1 MVVLMIVFYK
11 ENYSLDILKVAQIF
25 SWIFKK
31 LPSRD
36 SNSSAAGFNSTG
48 FILFN
53 RKEDNT
59 THSSCFRPFLSQIT
73 FLIFGGMAR
82 GPKIVICFLNDQ
94 FWKPI
99 FFAYFIWIFVAFLM
113 GPKVHETGTAP
124 RSSYCIKISFLETG
138 GTLGCSPKILR
149 RRRTNFFSLTKTQ
162 IRCQYNGTHKLF
174 PFLDL
179 PLANGA

>member
-94 FWKPI
+94 FGLLFNL
-99 FFAYFIWIFVAFLM
+99 FFLQPPTF
-113 GPKVHETGTAP
+113 KV
-124 RSSYCIKISFLETG
+124 LETKNYCLFYLKFCG
-138 GTLGCSPKILR
+138 FSDGSQSPWDWHR
-149 RRRTNFFSLTKTQ
+149 PQ
-162 IRCQYNGTHKLF
+162 IKL
-174 PFLDL
+174 LH
-179 PLANGA
+179 

>member
-1 MVVLMIVFYK
+1 MAK
-11 ENYSLDILKVAQIF
+11 IF

-59 THSSCFRPFLSQIT
+59 THSSCFRPFLSQFT

-82 GPKIVICFLNDQ
+82 GPKIVICFFWMISSVCFLICFFFNVQ
-94 FWKPI
+94 PPKFWKPKI
-99 FFAYFIWIFVAFLM
+99 IAYFIWSFVDFLM

-162 IRCQYNGTHKLF
+162 IRCQYNRTH
-174 PFLDL
+174 
-179 PLANGA
+179 